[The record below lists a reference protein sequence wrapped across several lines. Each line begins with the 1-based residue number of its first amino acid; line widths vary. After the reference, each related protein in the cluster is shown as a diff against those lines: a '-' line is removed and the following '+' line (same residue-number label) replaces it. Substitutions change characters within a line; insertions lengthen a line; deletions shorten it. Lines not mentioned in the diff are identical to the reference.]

1 MPFKIPALSRTAW
14 SLVLPIAIAIPTG
27 VLIGSLLSSPASVMI
42 ASCIFGSVLG
52 YNGDRIADVLIPALK
67 LPVKPE

>member
-14 SLVLPIAIAIPTG
+14 SLVLPLPIVLPAG
-27 VLIGSLLSSPASVMI
+27 VLIAFLLPPPASFI
-42 ASCIFGSVLG
+42 ASAIFGSALG
-52 YNGDRIADVLIPALK
+52 FNGGRIADVLIPALK

>member
-14 SLVLPIAIAIPTG
+14 SLVLPIAIGLPAGGLIA
-27 VLIGSLLSSPASVMI
+27 VLLPAPASTI
-42 ASCIFGSVLG
+42 ASVIFGGILG
-52 YNGDRIADVLIPALK
+52 YNGDRIANVLIPALK